1 MTFISFSNYEVFIFV
16 IMRISSIVISIVLST
31 LILFSSLSVTITYAY
46 YELDPIGFIEKLCE
60 NKDKPELAC
69 NGKCHLKKVA
79 ENNTDNQQEPAKS
92 TTLKEITY
100 YVAKKLEYTLIKINK
115 EEYQYFDYKNLYAFS
130 SINKID
136 RPPQV

>member
-1 MTFISFSNYEVFIFV
+1 MK
-16 IMRISSIVISIVLST
+16 ISSIFLSIVLST
-31 LILFSSLSVTITYAY
+31 LILFSSLRVSITYAY

-79 ENNTDNQQEPAKS
+79 ESNTDNPKKPENFTS
-92 TTLKEITY
+92 LEEIQLF
-100 YVAKKLEYTLIKINK
+100 VINK
-115 EEYQYFDYKNLYAFS
+115 YEISITQLTPILNSNFDYKNLYTYSRTFQL
-130 SINKID
+130 D

>member
-1 MTFISFSNYEVFIFV
+1 MK
-16 IMRISSIVISIVLST
+16 ISSIVISIVLST
-31 LILFSSLSVTITYAY
+31 LILFSSLRVTINYAY

-92 TTLKEITY
+92 TTLKEITLF
-100 YVAKKLEYTLIKINK
+100 VVNKLEYTFTKIKKTDNK
-115 EEYQYFDYKNLYAFS
+115 NFKYKNLYAFS
-130 SINKID
+130 STNKID